1 MILLNLDVRYY
12 TFPRQNYGIH
22 RLLLLLH
29 GHHRHHIATAIT
41 SAAAA
46 ETAATI
52 TITYTTALTGIT
64 SVWNT
69 LPLDNLREDIVG
81 IALSPLKSLRDDDR
95 RRREDEATPSA

>member
-12 TFPRQNYGIH
+12 SFPRQNYGIH

-46 ETAATI
+46 ETAI
-52 TITYTTALTGIT
+52 TITNTTALTGIT

-81 IALSPLKSLRDDDR
+81 LLCPL
-95 RRREDEATPSA
+95 